1 MFFIGQIA
9 YLKSIRR
16 VTRTVKGGTML
27 FTQYITVG
35 LSTAMLVFSI
45 LRYHL
50 RPSRTSLRIPIW
62 ILGLHVLAFYVYVF
76 LNNRDFFVEGSFFE
90 VLESRRWSSLLM
102 LQSMFTHCSL
112 EFYGY
117 IRDREA
123 WKNGKYGQ

>member
-9 YLKSIRR
+9 YLKSKE

-35 LSTAMLVFSI
+35 LATAMLCFSI
-45 LRYHL
+45 LRYHF
-50 RPSRTSLRIPIW
+50 RPSRTSLRTPIW
-62 ILGLHVLAFYVYVF
+62 ILGLHVLVFYAYVF
-76 LNNRDFFVEGSFFE
+76 LNNRGFFPEGSPLD
-90 VLESRRWSSLLM
+90 VLEARMWSSLLM

-112 EFYGY
+112 EFYGF

-123 WKNGKYGQ
+123 YKNGNGQ